1 MKAEIHPEVRPVIFQ
16 DSVNGCMY
24 RIDSAVE
31 SRETITIEGQEYP
44 LVKVDVTSSS
54 HPFYTGNQRIMDT
67 AGRVE
72 KFGSKFGA
80 NLSRLA
86 KKKGKA

>member
-1 MKAEIHPEVRPVIFQ
+1 MKADIHPEVRPVIFQ
-16 DSVNGCMY
+16 DSVNGAMF

-31 SRETITIEGQEYP
+31 TKEIVTVDGTEYP
-44 LVKVDVTSSS
+44 LVKLDVTSAS

>member
-1 MKAEIHPEVRPVIFQ
+1 MKADIHPKVRTVIFQ
-16 DSVNGCMY
+16 DSVNGAMY
-24 RIDSAVE
+24 RIDSAVQ
-31 SRETITIEGQEYP
+31 TKDTVIVNGTEYP
-44 LVKVDVTSSS
+44 LVKLDVTSAS

-72 KFGSKFGA
+72 KFGSKYGA

>member
-16 DSVNGCMY
+16 DSVNGATF
-24 RIDSAVE
+24 RIDSAVK
-31 SRETITIEGQEYP
+31 SRDKITIDGVEYP
-44 LVKVDVTSSS
+44 LVKLDVTSAS

-72 KFGSKFGA
+72 KFGNKFGA

>member
-1 MKAEIHPEVRPVIFQ
+1 MKADIHPEVRPVIFQ
-16 DSVNGCMY
+16 DTVNGAAF
-24 RIDSAVE
+24 RIDSAVKTK
-31 SRETITIEGQEYP
+31 ETITIDGTEYP
-44 LVKVDVTSSS
+44 LVKLDVTSAS

-72 KFGSKFGA
+72 KFGNKFGA